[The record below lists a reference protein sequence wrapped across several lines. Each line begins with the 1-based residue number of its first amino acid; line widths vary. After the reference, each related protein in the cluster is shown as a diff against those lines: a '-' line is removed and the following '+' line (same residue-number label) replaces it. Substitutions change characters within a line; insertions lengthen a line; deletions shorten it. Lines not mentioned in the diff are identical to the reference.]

1 MARKNQDFIIKP
13 RIITINQITLLENN
27 KKYAK
32 FLVKCSK
39 GTYIRS
45 LCRDIALKT
54 NSCAHVSSLERI
66 KTGIFD
72 INNTIS
78 LDNLK
83 SLVKINNI
91 NGSIFKLR
99 DVLGFMPEITL
110 SNELSF
116 KVKNGQVI
124 PTDNLSMDMKPNI
137 NEKNLIKII
146 NNDELVG
153 IGTINQNK
161 LKPINIFNNS

>member
-1 MARKNQDFIIKP
+1 
-13 RIITINQITLLENN
+13 
-27 KKYAK
+27 
-32 FLVKCSK
+32 
-39 GTYIRS
+39 
-45 LCRDIALKT
+45 
-54 NSCAHVSSLERI
+54 
-66 KTGIFD
+66 
-72 INNTIS
+72 
-78 LDNLK
+78 
-83 SLVKINNI
+83 
-91 NGSIFKLR
+91 
-99 DVLGFMPEITL
+99 MPEITL